1 MFFRDVE
8 PFRRSQKSPSHSV
21 MKGAGTHLFSG
32 RDLESPDRIARHLN
46 RGGAAVL
53 AGDWNR
59 ILHLHTWLKS
69 RGTPT
74 EALERL
80 LIQTEGE
87 EPRGVS
93 PVQRVPHLDLLSRL
107 DGPGLISLPVLIDA
121 LTALQNPHRVDAL
134 DADLVVHRPVLVP
147 RSQPL
152 IHLLRQSMERLI
164 PDLPPAPSVL
174 DMGCGSGVCSLLAA
188 RVWPDAAVTSADLLP
203 EAIATT
209 RTNVARFEAQGLIKP
224 GAVTAAHPGDLFSPI
239 GGGRFGLIIFN
250 APWVVA
256 PVRSRE
262 EWALHDPGQ
271 RTMERFLEGARSRLV
286 PGGRVLL
293 GYADHSGPSAM
304 ANLEAMMD
312 ANGYRTLSRRS
323 DRIRTHR
330 SRRAW
335 QTIYSIS
342 LAGDRDP

>member
-1 MFFRDVE
+1 MLFRDVE
-8 PFRRSQKSPSHSV
+8 PFRRSQKSAPRSV

-59 ILHLHTWLKS
+59 IHLLHTWLAS
-69 RGTPT
+69 RGTPAQ
-74 EALERL
+74 ALERL

-87 EPRGVS
+87 ECRGVT
-93 PVQRVPHLDLLSRL
+93 PIQRVPHLDLLVR
-107 DGPGLISLPVLIDA
+107 DRGQGFISLPCLIA
-121 LTALQNPHRVDAL
+121 ARTALQNPHPVEAL
-134 DADLVVHRPVLVP
+134 EAGLIVHRPVLVP

-152 IHLLRQSMERLI
+152 IHLLRRSMERLQ
-164 PDLPPAPSVL
+164 PDLPPSPAIL

-188 RVWPDAAVTSADLLP
+188 RVWPGAAVVAADLLP

-209 RTNVARFEAQGLIKP
+209 RTNVARFEAQGLIRP
-224 GAVTAAHPGDLFSPI
+224 GAVSATQPGDLFAPVD
-239 GGGRFGLIIFN
+239 GARFDLIIFN

-271 RTMERFLEGARSRLV
+271 RTMERFLAGARSRLT
-286 PGGRVLL
+286 PGGRVLI
-293 GYADHSGPSAM
+293 GYADHSGPAAM
-304 ANLEAMMD
+304 ANLEGMID
-312 ANGYRTLSRRS
+312 ANGYRTVSRRS

-330 SRRAW
+330 HRRAW
-335 QTIYSIS
+335 QTICAIT